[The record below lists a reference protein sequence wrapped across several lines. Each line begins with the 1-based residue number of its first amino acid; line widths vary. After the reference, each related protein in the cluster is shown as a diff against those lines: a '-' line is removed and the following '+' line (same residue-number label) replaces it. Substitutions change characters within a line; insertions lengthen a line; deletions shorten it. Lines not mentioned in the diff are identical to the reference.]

1 MLIVFYGHL
10 SLEKKRTNVCLAI
23 YRSTFRYFFII
34 SKNFSLELVCLPPAP
49 KKIDLKARNF

>member
-23 YRSTFRYFFII
+23 YRSTF
-34 SKNFSLELVCLPPAP
+34 SLLSQKFEFRVSLSPPPAP